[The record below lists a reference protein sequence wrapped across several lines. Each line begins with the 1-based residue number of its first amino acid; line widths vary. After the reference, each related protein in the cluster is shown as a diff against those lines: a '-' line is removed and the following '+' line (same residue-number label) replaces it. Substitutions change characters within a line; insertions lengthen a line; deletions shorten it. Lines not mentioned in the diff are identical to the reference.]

1 MIYYPVNLKIKDKS
15 CLVVG
20 GGRVGT
26 RKVKGLMQCE
36 ARVVVVSPMASI
48 AIEKLAEKGRIVW
61 KKKDYEASDLEGFFL
76 VIGATS
82 DQEVNWQIS
91 RDADEREMIC
101 NIADVPDACNFILPS
116 VIRRG
121 PLTITVSTSGQSPA
135 FAKSLRRELE
145 SMFGPEYELFL
156 SIMGGIRKKLLS
168 EDHDHEAHKPL
179 FEAIIKGGLLDMC
192 RSKDIK
198 AMDNLLFSVLGEG
211 YSCSE
216 YIGIG
221 QGQES
226 GDCDS

>member
-1 MIYYPVNLKIKDKS
+1 MNYYPVNLKIEGRP

-26 RKVKGLMQCE
+26 RKVKGLMQCG
-36 ARVVVVSPMASI
+36 ARVVVVSPVASL
-48 AIEKLAEKGRIVW
+48 AIERLAAKGRIEW
-61 KKKDYEASDLEGFFL
+61 RKKDYEPSDLSDFFL

-91 RDADEREMIC
+91 RDAEKRHMIF

-121 PLTITVSTSGQSPA
+121 PLTVTVSTSGQSPA

-156 SIMGGIRKKLLS
+156 AVMGGIRKKLLAA
-168 EDHDHEAHKPL
+168 EHDHEAHKPL
-179 FEAIIKGGLLDMC
+179 FEALIRGGLLDMC
-192 RSKDIK
+192 RNRDVK
-198 AMDNLLFSVLGEG
+198 AMDKLVSSVLGDG

-216 YIGIG
+216 YMENDPG
-221 QGQES
+221 EEE
-226 GDCDS
+226 